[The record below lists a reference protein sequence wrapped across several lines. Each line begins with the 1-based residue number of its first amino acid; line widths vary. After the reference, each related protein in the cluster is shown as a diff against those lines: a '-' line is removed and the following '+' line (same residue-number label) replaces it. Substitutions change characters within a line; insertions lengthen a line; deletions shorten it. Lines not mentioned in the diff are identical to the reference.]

1 MPGLQSVSN
10 SSEDES
16 DDDIDSE
23 SDDGGEDS
31 DGSGYNTEEE
41 DELRDLLREAMD
53 IAHES
58 AFFDPTNSSPI
69 PDAYAEERK
78 SNPFLKLLGSLRGT
92 SFSFLTG
99 IRNIVIM

>member
-10 SSEDES
+10 SSEEDS
-16 DDDIDSE
+16 DDDIGSG

-58 AFFDPTNSSPI
+58 AFFDPTNSSPD

-92 SFSFLTG
+92 FFCFLTC
-99 IRNIVIM
+99 IRNIVAM